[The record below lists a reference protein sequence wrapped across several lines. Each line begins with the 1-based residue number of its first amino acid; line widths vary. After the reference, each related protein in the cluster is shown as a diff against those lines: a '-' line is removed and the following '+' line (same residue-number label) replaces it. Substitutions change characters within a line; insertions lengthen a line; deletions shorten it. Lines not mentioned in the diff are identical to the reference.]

1 MSFNEP
7 NSAHGTPVDSDRKTI
22 FDLNFKKLEG
32 LDKQMIVLGGDNLP
46 GNELTCIEEADAE
59 LFLANDAKLQ
69 NYASGIENNPEER
82 VLVDPLLMELV
93 LVKDNSISRW
103 VRAAFVAKHGNKLL
117 LHAIDYG
124 ITFLADNEN
133 IRVFNLTI

>member
-32 LDKQMIVLGGDNLP
+32 LDKQIIVLGGDNLP

-59 LFLANDAKLQ
+59 LFLANDAKLKQ
-69 NYASGIENNPEER
+69 IENNPEER

-103 VRAAFVAKHGNKLL
+103 IRAAFVAKHGNK
-117 LHAIDYG
+117 
-124 ITFLADNEN
+124 
-133 IRVFNLTI
+133 